1 MHIFRIVINP
11 IRNTC
16 VPNITHEVKEYGDDD
31 SKDDVQMAFKE
42 LEELEVVWETL
53 LFLQTGIKLF
63 DISIFLTSSFC
74 GFTRPCFDRNP

>member
-1 MHIFRIVINP
+1 M
-11 IRNTC
+11 
-16 VPNITHEVKEYGDDD
+16 KEYGDDD

-53 LFLQTGIKLF
+53 LSLQTGIKLF
-63 DISIFLTSSFC
+63 DISIFLTLSFC